1 MRPVHKPKYVHRLV
15 RVTVPAGMMAR
26 GVIAALVPE
35 QVIGELAVTMV
46 LAHTAVGVL
55 VMKYL
60 RKPYRRMYLVH

>member
-1 MRPVHKPKYVHRLV
+1 
-15 RVTVPAGMMAR
+15 MMAR